1 MIEFLD
7 QLVSVFIS
15 LLIIAVIIAG
25 LIFFIVHYPKLT
37 LALFVMSAILCICY
51 NV

>member
-1 MIEFLD
+1 MIDFLD
-7 QLVSVFIS
+7 QLASVFIT
-15 LLIIAVIIAG
+15 LLVIAAIIMG
-25 LIFFIVHYPKLT
+25 LLFFIVHYPKLT